1 MLVRTADRNARTLPT
16 RDPFVTEINDHR
28 PFEYSPHVAPAVIPP
43 GRSADPLVAE
53 TQQQIAGIVRE
64 IAAEARRDQ
73 SRGAF
78 LRLLVDRV
86 LRAMAAEGVVV
97 WERDPTDRGAG
108 NDELDYRPLVRM
120 GRVTDLSIPEPGRV
134 PHERMLG
141 EIGGEGSAAVV
152 PATPGATDPDQPAN
166 PTESAAAVVP
176 IVLHDMDAPADY
188 LLEVFLEPEGGVS
201 TQRGYLR
208 FAAQM
213 ADLAGEFLRADRTR
227 MLRAEATVLRDVD
240 GAALRFHSFG
250 GRGQI
255 ETALVD
261 AASDVFGFARVGLC
275 VIDRPR
281 TRLVA
286 VSHVETIRHD
296 SEAAEQLRRAAS
308 ARLDAD
314 GVVWSEEESAAKAG
328 EGRLRVA
335 AVAAPSA
342 ASAWRL
348 VCLEPTESPVPEVS
362 SREALV
368 RLVRHAELAASRLAA
383 WESIPGGGWLAR
395 FVASSASGRRQ
406 LAGHRHRRRF
416 VWGLLLATLIGVA
429 IVPIPRI
436 VTAPATLRPT
446 DVQVLCAHR
455 DAVVAAVHV
464 AHGDRVVTDQK
475 LITLRDPDLDERI
488 AALEGRRSVLE
499 QQRARWTE
507 AMLGG
512 TDASGDVGRTR
523 GAGRSS
529 DRIEELVGQQRL
541 AREEIRS
548 VDRQLEI
555 MGRIRESLV
564 LRADRAGQIDGW
576 RLDHRLR
583 GRPLRRGE
591 PLLSVVGKETGW
603 IAEAEVAENRV
614 ARLEPNVEATV
625 TLSADP
631 DRVWRASL
639 ERIGPA
645 ILGSEDGT
653 PANVVRLRVVPA
665 DEPIDGERSTGLGSD
680 DGIPAVARFR
690 CGRAP
695 IVSLLFQDT
704 LRSAR
709 GWIRSYL
716 HAVPPDMNRETP

>member
-1 MLVRTADRNARTLPT
+1 
-16 RDPFVTEINDHR
+16 
-28 PFEYSPHVAPAVIPP
+28 
-43 GRSADPLVAE
+43 
-53 TQQQIAGIVRE
+53 
-64 IAAEARRDQ
+64 
-73 SRGAF
+73 
-78 LRLLVDRV
+78 
-86 LRAMAAEGVVV
+86 
-97 WERDPTDRGAG
+97 
-108 NDELDYRPLVRM
+108 M
-120 GRVTDLSIPEPGRV
+120 GRVTDLSIPESGRV
-134 PHERMLG
+134 PHERMLA
-141 EIGGEGSAAVV
+141 EIGGEGAAAVV

-166 PTESAAAVVP
+166 PTESSAAVVP

-188 LLEVFLEPEGGVS
+188 LLEVFLEPEGGVA

-240 GAALRFHSFG
+240 GAALRFHSLG
-250 GRGQI
+250 DRGQI

-261 AASDVFGFARVGLC
+261 AASDVLGFARVGLC
-275 VIDRPR
+275 VTDRQR

-296 SEAAEQLRRAAS
+296 SDAAEQLRRAAS
-308 ARLDAD
+308 ARLDFD
-314 GVVWSEEESAAKAG
+314 GVVWSEEESSAAPPVAGSQAEPDSHSETDSLAETGSLAGTGLLAGTSSDRRNGSAAEVG
-328 EGRLRVA
+328 EGTLRVA
-335 AVAAPSA
+335 AVTGPSA
-342 ASAWRL
+342 DSAWRL
-348 VCLEPTESPVPEVS
+348 VCLEHSESPVPEAS
-362 SREALV
+362 CREGLI

-383 WESIPGGGWLAR
+383 WESIPGGRWLAG
-395 FVASSASGRRQ
+395 FVASSASGRRQQ

-416 VWGLLLATLIGVA
+416 VWGILLATLIGVA
-429 IVPIPRI
+429 AVPIPRI

-512 TDASGDVGRTR
+512 SDASGDVGRVR
-523 GAGRSS
+523 GAGRPS
-529 DRIEELVGQQRL
+529 DRLEELVGQQRL
-541 AREEIRS
+541 ATEEIRS

-576 RLDHRLR
+576 RLNDRLR

-591 PLLSVVGKETGW
+591 PLLSVIAVGTEW

-614 ARLEPNVEATV
+614 ARLEPNAEATI

-631 DRVWRASL
+631 DRMWKASL

-645 ILGSEDGT
+645 IVGSEDGT
-653 PANVVRLRVVPA
+653 PANVVRLRVAPP
-665 DEPIDGERSTGLGSD
+665 DEPIDGERSIGLGSD
-680 DGIPAVARFR
+680 DGIPVVARFD

-704 LRSAR
+704 IRSAR
-709 GWIRSYL
+709 GWMHSYL
-716 HAVPPDMNRETP
+716 HTAPPTANRETP